1 MKYTQINEG
10 LTFGDLEGLVLPRLS
25 IAEYSP
31 KTGNE
36 EDVIVIGFYIKDD
49 KPADDLA
56 SFIEKGAVEVL
67 DTEVSPNPDDDGNY
81 LLFVEM
87 KNEKLMDTVLR
98 LLEDI
103 NRIVKIE
110 DWTFN
115 FYEGKSVEISLKKIE
130 SYFKNNG

>member
-36 EDVIVIGFYIKDD
+36 EDVVVIGFYIKDD

-110 DWTFN
+110 DCQ
-115 FYEGKSVEISLKKIE
+115 SS
-130 SYFKNNG
+130 

>member
-36 EDVIVIGFYIKDD
+36 EDVVVIGFYIKDD

>member
-10 LTFGDLEGLVLPRLS
+10 LTFGDLENLVLPKIS

-36 EDVIVIGFYIKDD
+36 EDVIVLGFYVKDD
-49 KPADDLA
+49 KPAQDLA
-56 SFIEKGAVEVL
+56 TFIEKGITDIL

-81 LLFVEM
+81 MLFVEM
-87 KNEKLMDTVLR
+87 KNEKLMETVLK

-103 NRIVKIE
+103 NRIVKIN

-115 FYEGKSVEISLKKIE
+115 FYEGKSIEVSLEKVESYLKK
-130 SYFKNNG
+130 

>member
-36 EDVIVIGFYIKDD
+36 EDVVVIGFYVKDD